1 VHERIGGGNDN
12 ESTVPVQETTNS
24 IIVTNTS
31 NQNISTNKRQS
42 DSNDL
47 DDSEQPR
54 IIKTTPGSQRTAI
67 GTSSTTTSGL
77 GQNVLSLFLD

>member
-1 VHERIGGGNDN
+1 MHERIGGGNDN
-12 ESTVPVQETTNS
+12 ESTVSVQETTNNS
-24 IIVTNTS
+24 IS
-31 NQNISTNKRQS
+31 NQNISKNKRQS

-54 IIKTTPGSQRTAI
+54 IVKTIPGSQRTAI

-77 GQNVLSLFLD
+77 G

>member
-12 ESTVPVQETTNS
+12 ESTVPVQETTNNS
-24 IIVTNTS
+24 IS
-31 NQNISTNKRQS
+31 NQNISKNKRQS

-54 IIKTTPGSQRTAI
+54 IIKTIPGSQRTAI

-77 GQNVLSLFLD
+77 G

>member
-1 VHERIGGGNDN
+1 MN
-12 ESTVPVQETTNS
+12 NS
-24 IIVTNTS
+24 IATNTS
-31 NQNISTNKRQS
+31 NQNMSKNKRQS

-54 IIKTTPGSQRTAI
+54 IIKTIPGSQRTTI

-77 GQNVLSLFLD
+77 G